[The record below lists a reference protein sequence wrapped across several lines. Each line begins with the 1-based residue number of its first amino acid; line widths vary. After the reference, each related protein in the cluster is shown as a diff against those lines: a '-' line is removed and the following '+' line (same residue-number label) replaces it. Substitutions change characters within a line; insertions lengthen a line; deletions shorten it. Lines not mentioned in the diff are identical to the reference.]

1 MASHTG
7 FGGVTKKVS
16 KMRPRLLWLLAAA
29 HGSKWPAPP
38 DDSVDAYV
46 RSWAA
51 GGTARR
57 CGDVGAHGDCSWMSG
72 FGPIDVACTIH
83 IDRVG
88 LLDDKRGPA
97 LTLKFHDGEELSI
110 STENAHNIDRF
121 ITRPA
126 LCEYVPKHRPV
137 QATDAGLVMVSNSPS
152 YLLRL
157 WPPFLN
163 KLLYATDAGLRTF
176 LWIGELPEGL
186 EKPSSQA
193 CFDSVQ
199 VTQHHRRL
207 RSFYDSR
214 HGDAPRGGALNPEV
228 ELISNHYVKMPAA
241 LAALAAP
248 GIEGVYY
255 VDLDSVTRHPWT
267 VDPLFASEHTNRYS
281 DVSFKYGFVEGADNS
296 GTLRWK
302 VHGSRFYARN
312 SIKGRAFFANWFAN
326 RCTFKDQ
333 YSLWHTILNFA
344 ASEGCVDYA
353 GEIYS
358 KFRYTDAKHLK
369 QDKARAEFPMLVL
382 DCARIDQKCPK
393 FPFANVGGDSC
404 DVTPPRLIDQVFH
417 HTIPQEGHGTFEVPL
432 SRSTLIVENAC
443 ISTIGTPLVNA
454 TRCEHTDDLRAY
466 VERLGIPTRWNS

>member
-1 MASHTG
+1 
-7 FGGVTKKVS
+7 
-16 KMRPRLLWLLAAA
+16 
-29 HGSKWPAPP
+29 
-38 DDSVDAYV
+38 
-46 RSWAA
+46 
-51 GGTARR
+51 
-57 CGDVGAHGDCSWMSG
+57 
-72 FGPIDVACTIH
+72 
-83 IDRVG
+83 
-88 LLDDKRGPA
+88 
-97 LTLKFHDGEELSI
+97 
-110 STENAHNIDRF
+110 
-121 ITRPA
+121 
-126 LCEYVPKHRPV
+126 
-137 QATDAGLVMVSNSPS
+137 
-152 YLLRL
+152 
-157 WPPFLN
+157 
-163 KLLYATDAGLRTF
+163 
-176 LWIGELPEGL
+176 
-186 EKPSSQA
+186 
-193 CFDSVQ
+193 
-199 VTQHHRRL
+199 
-207 RSFYDSR
+207 
-214 HGDAPRGGALNPEV
+214 
-228 ELISNHYVKMPAA
+228 LISNHYVKMPAA

-281 DVSFKYGFVEGADNS
+281 DVSFKYGFVEGAENS

-404 DVTPPRLIDQVFH
+404 DGNPPRLIDQVFH

-432 SRSTLIVENAC
+432 SSSTLIVENAC
-443 ISTIGTPLVNA
+443 ISTIGTSLENA

-466 VERLGIPTRWNS
+466 VERLGIPARWNS

>member
-1 MASHTG
+1 
-7 FGGVTKKVS
+7 
-16 KMRPRLLWLLAAA
+16 MRPGLLWLLAAA
-29 HGSKWPAPP
+29 AASKWPDPP
-38 DDSVDAYV
+38 TDAVDAYV

-110 STENAHNIDRF
+110 STENAHKIDRF

-186 EKPSSQA
+186 EKPQSQA

-199 VTQHHRRL
+199 VNQRASPGIQARGGRAATP
-207 RSFYDSR
+207 RSF
-214 HGDAPRGGALNPEV
+214 L
-228 ELISNHYVKMPAA
+228 
-241 LAALAAP
+241 
-248 GIEGVYY
+248 
-255 VDLDSVTRHPWT
+255 
-267 VDPLFASEHTNRYS
+267 
-281 DVSFKYGFVEGADNS
+281 
-296 GTLRWK
+296 TLR
-302 VHGSRFYARN
+302 
-312 SIKGRAFFANWFAN
+312 GRLM
-326 RCTFKDQ
+326 K
-333 YSLWHTILNFA
+333 
-344 ASEGCVDYA
+344 
-353 GEIYS
+353 
-358 KFRYTDAKHLK
+358 
-369 QDKARAEFPMLVL
+369 
-382 DCARIDQKCPK
+382 
-393 FPFANVGGDSC
+393 
-404 DVTPPRLIDQVFH
+404 
-417 HTIPQEGHGTFEVPL
+417 
-432 SRSTLIVENAC
+432 
-443 ISTIGTPLVNA
+443 
-454 TRCEHTDDLRAY
+454 
-466 VERLGIPTRWNS
+466 

>member
-1 MASHTG
+1 
-7 FGGVTKKVS
+7 
-16 KMRPRLLWLLAAA
+16 MRPRLLLLLATAA
-29 HGSKWPAPP
+29 GSKWPDPP
-38 DDSVDAYV
+38 TDAVDAYV

-72 FGPIDVACTIH
+72 FGHIDVACTIH

-110 STENAHNIDRF
+110 STENAHKIDRF

-126 LCEYVPKHRPV
+126 LCEYVPKHRTTK
-137 QATDAGLVMVSNSPS
+137 ATDAGLVMVSNSPS

-193 CFDSVQ
+193 CFESVQ

-214 HGDAPRGGALNPEV
+214 HGDAPRGFDEGRPV
-228 ELISNHYVKMPAA
+228 EMASNHYVKMPSA

-255 VDLDSVTRHPWT
+255 VDLDAVTRYPWT
-267 VDPLFASEHTNRYS
+267 VDPLFASEHTNKFS

-302 VHGSRFYARN
+302 VHGSRFYAEGDRRG
-312 SIKGRAFFANWFAN
+312 SIP
-326 RCTFKDQ
+326 RCS
-333 YSLWHTILNFA
+333 SLSH
-344 ASEGCVDYA
+344 
-353 GEIYS
+353 
-358 KFRYTDAKHLK
+358 
-369 QDKARAEFPMLVL
+369 
-382 DCARIDQKCPK
+382 
-393 FPFANVGGDSC
+393 
-404 DVTPPRLIDQVFH
+404 
-417 HTIPQEGHGTFEVPL
+417 
-432 SRSTLIVENAC
+432 
-443 ISTIGTPLVNA
+443 
-454 TRCEHTDDLRAY
+454 
-466 VERLGIPTRWNS
+466 